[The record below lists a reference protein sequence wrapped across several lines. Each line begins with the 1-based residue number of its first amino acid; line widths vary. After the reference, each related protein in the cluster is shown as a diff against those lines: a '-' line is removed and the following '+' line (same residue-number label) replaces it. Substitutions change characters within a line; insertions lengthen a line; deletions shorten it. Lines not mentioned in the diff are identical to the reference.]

1 MLNLLDYSDYHDA
14 VRTAHDLAQ
23 IIERRRP
30 ETCEQVGDLQSIV
43 TRSHQRLD
51 TLQLALDSAQ
61 SLAQRNGG
69 DGTHFCDSDLGGQVA
84 EELNTLQAALVTLE
98 GLRHAAPISA
108 EQAQQGQPA
117 ESELSGAPDDSLSD
131 STVMKQRG
139 KELFDALFS
148 D

>member
-23 IIERRRP
+23 IIKRRRP

-51 TLQLALDSAQ
+51 TLQLALDGAQ

-84 EELNTLQAALVTLE
+84 EELNTLQAALETLE
-98 GLRHAAPISA
+98 GLRRAAPVS
-108 EQAQQGQPA
+108 ENQAQQGQCADCEPQ
-117 ESELSGAPDDSLSD
+117 GAPDDILTD
-131 STVMKQRG
+131 STVMKQSG